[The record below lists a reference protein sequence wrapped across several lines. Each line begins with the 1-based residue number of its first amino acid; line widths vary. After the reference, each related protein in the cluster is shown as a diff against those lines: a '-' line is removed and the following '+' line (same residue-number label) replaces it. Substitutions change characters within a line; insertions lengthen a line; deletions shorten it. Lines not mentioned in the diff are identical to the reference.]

1 MRTHHVL
8 IAGAAGIALLIVL
21 LIGWAIGHGDRGPA
35 TSSVEQI
42 SSGGDLSLAVEE
54 AAPAVVMLSAG
65 GAGLPMGSGF
75 VISPDGTLVTSAH
88 VVGNLPVV
96 SVVFGDGAS
105 YHAEVVGLDR
115 DADVALFRINEQ
127 TQQAYPAIKF
137 ANSDLVRPGQPVVL
151 MGAPFGLGGTATS
164 GIVSAASRKL
174 DANAAFGLIQTDAAL
189 TAGGSGGPLLNA
201 AGDVIGVATA
211 RLSKGD
217 TGSGVA
223 FAVPSNTVKA
233 AVDKIHAEATA
244 PKG

>member
-8 IAGAAGIALLIVL
+8 IAGAAAIAAVIVL
-21 LIGWAIGHGDRGPA
+21 LIGWAIGHGGDGTASTPVARA
-35 TSSVEQI
+35 A
-42 SSGGDLSLAVEE
+42 SGTDLSVAVEE

-65 GAGLPMGSGF
+65 RAGLPMGSGF
-75 VISPDGTLVTSAH
+75 VISPDGSLVTSAH

-96 SVVFGDGAS
+96 SAVFSDGAS
-105 YHAEVVGLDR
+105 YRAERVGLDR
-115 DADVALFRINEQ
+115 EADVALFRINEQ
-127 TQQAYPAIKF
+127 TPQAYPAIKF

-174 DANAAFGLIQTDAAL
+174 DGNATFGLIQTDAAL

-201 AGDVIGVATA
+201 DGDVIGVATA

-217 TGSGVA
+217 LGSGVA
-223 FAVPSNTVKA
+223 FAIPANAVKA
-233 AVDKIHAEATA
+233 AVERIRAGT
-244 PKG
+244 PK